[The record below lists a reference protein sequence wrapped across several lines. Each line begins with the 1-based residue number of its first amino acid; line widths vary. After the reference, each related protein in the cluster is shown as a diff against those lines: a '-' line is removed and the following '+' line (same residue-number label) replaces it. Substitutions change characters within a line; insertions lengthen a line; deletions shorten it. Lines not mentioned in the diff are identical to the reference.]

1 MKRSLYT
8 RFNFTLFSMFVS
20 GSFLA
25 GFSVKTFYLAVAY
38 GLSGTVRVSFI
49 FGTWKGFIYEITDP
63 MAIIKVMEACYMYRF
78 EQDLYNEE
86 ETYRIV
92 QEIVRSP
99 DLMKALTGSSLRGQL
114 DPMLDKFTE
123 EDKKKYRHLERLEA
137 RDKFDVTKLKEAII
151 NKYKTD

>member
-1 MKRSLYT
+1 
-8 RFNFTLFSMFVS
+8 
-20 GSFLA
+20 
-25 GFSVKTFYLAVAY
+25 
-38 GLSGTVRVSFI
+38 
-49 FGTWKGFIYEITDP
+49 
-63 MAIIKVMEACYMYRF
+63 MYRF

-151 NKYKTD
+151 NKYKTDWL